1 MVNCGEKMVFRG
13 HFSLTIDDKGRLN
26 LPTQFRRFL
35 EDNCQRKV
43 VLTNYLSD
51 GYRCIEG
58 FSLAEWEKFEEKLR
72 SKSRFN
78 PKIQKLENF
87 YLSRAAECELD
98 GYGRILIPS
107 YLRSYAGLQKEV
119 TMTSS
124 LWGFRI
130 WDKRIWDLVIEQTEQ
145 QLASDP
151 SIFEEADL

>member
-1 MVNCGEKMVFRG
+1 MYFRG
-13 HFSLTIDDKGRLN
+13 HFYLSIDDKGRIN
-26 LPTQFRRFL
+26 LPSIFKKFL
-35 EDNCQRKV
+35 ESVNQNKV

-58 FSLAEWEKFEEKLR
+58 FSLADWEVFESKLR

-87 YLSRAAECELD
+87 YLSRSVECEVD

-107 YLRSYAGLQKEV
+107 YLRSYAGLGKEV